1 MLKGYNGKMLF
12 VNLTDKSIEE
22 KELTEEM
29 ASKFIGGYGIGAKVL
44 YDNMPAKADP
54 LGEES
59 MIGFM
64 TGPTSGTKAFFGGRY
79 TVVNKSPVTGGWN
92 DANSGGFFG
101 PELKKAGFDAL
112 FVKGISKEPVY
123 IWINEGKV
131 EIKDASKQWGMNSKE
146 TLKSLKEELG
156 EDKLRVSC
164 IGPAGE
170 NLSNIAAIMND
181 EHRAAGRGGCGTV
194 MGSKKLKAVAVRG
207 TKKIEVADP
216 NRIVELNKKV
226 SATMKENPMAQAFGA
241 YGTGSGTEA
250 SALNGDSPVKNWGGV
265 GVVDYGEEKAKKIS
279 VPTYDK
285 KYNVKKYNCANC
297 PLGCGAKYKVD
308 DGRWPVGDTDRPEYE
323 TQAAFGSAILN
334 DDTDALFKCNEICNT
349 YGIDTISAGMT
360 IAWAMECFEEGVLTK
375 EDLDGIE
382 LTWGN
387 GEAVVAIMEKMA
399 NNEGIGK
406 ILMKGSMHAA
416 KELGKGEEFLQT
428 ASGIELPMHDP
439 KLGPGFARTYQYDP
453 TPGRHVKG
461 GLGMPQMM
469 GVPGLGEKYDYDAT
483 GYLDV
488 KLTANQEL
496 INSAGF
502 CMFMSIAG
510 AEQGIENQYIEA
522 ITGRSFK
529 PQDQDKTG
537 MRILNMRH
545 AFNLREG
552 LTPKDFTITKRALG
566 QPPQKE
572 GPVADVEINDKKLRD
587 NFFSFIGWDL
597 ETGKPSKEALE
608 KLELDFLIKDLY

>member
-12 VNLTDKSIEE
+12 VNLTDKSVEE

-29 ASKFIGGYGIGAKVL
+29 ASKFLGGYGIGAKVL

-54 LGEES
+54 LGPES
-59 MIGFM
+59 MIGFI
-64 TGPTSGTKAFFGGRY
+64 TGPTSGTMAFFGGRY
-79 TVVNKSPVTGGWN
+79 TIVNKSPVTGGWN

-101 PELKKAGFDAL
+101 PELKKSGYDAL

-123 IWINEGKV
+123 IWINDGKV
-131 EIKDASKQWGMNSKE
+131 EIRDASKLWGMNSKE
-146 TLKSLKEELG
+146 TLKLLKEELG
-156 EDKLRVSC
+156 DDKIRVSC

-170 NLSNIAAIMND
+170 NLSYISAVMND
-181 EHRAAGRGGCGTV
+181 EHRAAARGGPGAV
-194 MGSKKLKAVAVRG
+194 MGSKKLKAIAVKG
-207 TKKIEVADP
+207 TKKIEVANP
-216 NRIVELNKKV
+216 EKIIELNKKV
-226 SATMKENPMAQAFGA
+226 LNAMKENELAQGFGV
-241 YGTGSGTEA
+241 YGTGLFTEA

-265 GVVDYGEEKAKKIS
+265 GIVDFGEKNAKSIAPAAYDEKYK
-279 VPTYDK
+279 VR
-285 KYNVKKYNCANC
+285 KYNCSNC

-308 DGRWPVGDTDRPEYE
+308 EGKWPVGDTDRPEYE
-323 TQAAFGSAILN
+323 TQAAFGSLVLN
-334 DDTDALFKCNEICNT
+334 GDAEAMIKCNEICNT

-387 GEAVVAIMEKMA
+387 SEAIVAIMEKMA

-439 KLGPGFARTYQYDP
+439 KLAPGYARTYQFDP

-461 GLGMPQMM
+461 GLGGAQMM
-469 GVPGLGEKYDYDAT
+469 GAIDKYNYDET

-488 KLTANQEL
+488 KMTAGQEI
-496 INSAGF
+496 INAAGF
-502 CMFMSIAG
+502 CMFMSLAG
-510 AEQGIENQYIEA
+510 AEEGIEDKYIEA
-522 ITGRSFK
+522 ITGRSFTSE
-529 PQDQDKTG
+529 DHDITG

-552 LTPKDFTITKRALG
+552 ITPKDLTISKRALG

-572 GPVADVEINDKKLRD
+572 GPVAGVEIDDKKLRD
-587 NFFSFIGWDL
+587 NFFSFMEWDV
-597 ETGKPSKEALE
+597 ETGKPSKSSLK
-608 KLELDFLIKDLY
+608 KLGLDFLIKDLY

>member
-22 KELTEEM
+22 RELTEEI

-101 PELKKAGFDAL
+101 PELKKTGYDAL

-123 IWINEGKV
+123 IWINDGKV
-131 EIKDASKQWGMNSKE
+131 EIKDASKLWGMNSKE
-146 TLKSLKEELG
+146 TLKEIKAELG
-156 EDKLRVSC
+156 DDKIRVSC

-181 EHRAAGRGGCGTV
+181 EHRAAGRGGCGAV

-207 TKKIEVADP
+207 TKEIEVANPDK
-216 NRIVELNKKV
+216 IVELNKKI
-226 SATMKENPMAQAFGA
+226 SASMKDNEMAQGFGV
-241 YGTGSGTEA
+241 YGTGVFTEG

-265 GVVDYGEEKAKKIS
+265 GVVDFGEENAKS
-279 VPTYDK
+279 VAPAAYDE
-285 KYNVKKYNCANC
+285 KYKVKKYNCANC

-308 DGRWPVGDTDRPEYE
+308 DGKWPVGDTDRPEYE
-323 TQAAFGSAILN
+323 TQAAFGSTLLNGDAEAIM
-334 DDTDALFKCNEICNT
+334 KCNEICNI
-349 YGIDTISAGMT
+349 YGFDTISAGMT

-387 GEAVVAIMEKMA
+387 AEAIVAIMEKMA

-406 ILMKGSMHAA
+406 ILNKGSMHAA

-439 KLGPGFARTYQYDP
+439 KYAPGYARTYQYDP

-461 GLGMPQMM
+461 GVAMAQMFGMI
-469 GVPGLGEKYDYDAT
+469 GKYDYDTT

-488 KLTANQEL
+488 KMTANQEL

-502 CMFMSIAG
+502 CMFMSLAG
-510 AEQGIENQYIEA
+510 AEQGIENQYLEA

-529 PQDQDKTG
+529 PQDQDATG

-552 LTPKDFTITKRALG
+552 ITPKDLTITKRALG

-572 GPVADVEINDKKLRD
+572 GPAAGVEIDDKKLRD
-587 NFFSFIGWDL
+587 NFFAFIGWDV
-597 ETGKPSKEALE
+597 ETGKPSKGALE
-608 KLELDFLIKDLY
+608 KLGLDFLIKDLY

>member
-170 NLSNIAAIMND
+170 NLSNIAAVMND
-181 EHRAAGRGGCGTV
+181 EHRAAGRGGCGAV
-194 MGSKKLKAVAVRG
+194 MGSKNLKAIAVRG
-207 TKKIEVADP
+207 TKEIEVANPDK
-216 NRIVELNKKV
+216 IVELNKKI
-226 SATMKENPMAQAFGA
+226 SAAMKENEMAQGFSV
-241 YGTGSGTEA
+241 YGTGVFTEG

-265 GVVDYGEEKAKKIS
+265 GVVDFGEKNAKSVAPAAYDQKYKVKA
-279 VPTYDK
+279 
-285 KYNVKKYNCANC
+285 YNCSNC

-308 DGRWPVGDTDRPEYE
+308 DGKWPVGDTDRPEYE
-323 TQAAFGSAILN
+323 TQAAFGSTLLNGDIEAII
-334 DDTDALFKCNEICNT
+334 KCNEICNI

-387 GEAVVAIMEKMA
+387 GEAIVAIMEKMA

-406 ILMKGSMHAA
+406 VLMKGSMQAA

-439 KLGPGFARTYQYDP
+439 KYAPGYARTYQYDP

-461 GLGMPQMM
+461 GIAMAQMFGMI
-469 GVPGLGEKYDYDAT
+469 GKYDYDAT

-488 KLTANQEL
+488 KMTANQEL

-502 CMFMSIAG
+502 CMFMSLAG
-510 AEQGIENQYIEA
+510 AEQGIENQYLEA

-529 PQDQDKTG
+529 PQDQDTAG
-537 MRILNMRH
+537 MRILNMRQ

-552 LTPKDFTITKRALG
+552 ITPKDLTITKRALG

-572 GPVADVEINDKKLRD
+572 GPVAGVEIDDVKLKN

-597 ETGKPSKEALE
+597 ETGKPSKGALE
-608 KLELDFLIKDLY
+608 KLGLDFLIKDLY

>member
-44 YDNMPAKADP
+44 YDNMPAKVDP

-59 MIGFM
+59 MLGFM

-123 IWINEGKV
+123 IWINDGKV
-131 EIKDASKQWGMNSKE
+131 EIKDASKLWGMNSKE
-146 TLKSLKEELG
+146 TLKTLKEELG
-156 EDKLRVSC
+156 DDKLRVSC

-181 EHRAAGRGGCGTV
+181 EHRAAGRGGCGAV
-194 MGSKKLKAVAVRG
+194 MGSKNLKAIAVRG
-207 TKKIEVADP
+207 TKEIEVANPDK
-216 NRIVELNKKV
+216 IVELNKKI
-226 SATMKENPMAQAFGA
+226 SAAMKENEMAQGFSV
-241 YGTGSGTEA
+241 YGTGVFTEG

-265 GVVDYGEEKAKKIS
+265 GVVDFGEENAKSVAPAAYDQKYKVKA
-279 VPTYDK
+279 
-285 KYNVKKYNCANC
+285 YNCSNC

-308 DGRWPVGDTDRPEYE
+308 DGKWPVGDTDRPEYE
-323 TQAAFGSAILN
+323 TQAAFGSTLLNGDIEAII
-334 DDTDALFKCNEICNT
+334 KCNEICNI

-387 GEAVVAIMEKMA
+387 GEAIVAIMEKMA

-406 ILMKGSMHAA
+406 VLMKGSMQAA

-439 KLGPGFARTYQYDP
+439 KYAPGYARTYQYDP

-461 GLGMPQMM
+461 GVAMAQMFGMI
-469 GVPGLGEKYDYDAT
+469 GKYDYDTT

-488 KLTANQEL
+488 KMTANQEL
-496 INSAGF
+496 INAAGF
-502 CMFMSIAG
+502 CMFMSLAG

-529 PQDQDKTG
+529 PQDQDTVG
-537 MRILNMRH
+537 MRILNMRQ

-552 LTPKDFTITKRALG
+552 ITPKDLTITKRALG

-572 GPVADVEINDKKLRD
+572 GPVAGVEIDDVKLKN

-597 ETGKPSKEALE
+597 ETGKPSKGTLE
-608 KLELDFLIKDLY
+608 KLGLDFLIKDLY